1 MSKEIKID
9 LQSAPPSKKEI
20 DCCIKSYKFKNTFW
34 KSLAIIFF
42 ATPFFLTCLEI
53 EDFFIHL
60 LLFSVSIIL
69 FIIASL
75 SSNNASLLE
84 STVISE
90 KMEENIM
97 LLLPDDI
104 IKKYLEEVKAQ
115 GRVLISLEVRA
126 ITHFFED
133 RYPNIQL
140 EKLISDCKK
149 QDVNAE

>member
-20 DCCIKSYKFKNTFW
+20 DCCIKSHKLKYTVW
-34 KSLAIIFF
+34 KILSIIFF
-42 ATPFFLTCLEI
+42 ATPFVLTCLEI
-53 EDFFIHL
+53 EDIFIYL
-60 LLFSVSIIL
+60 LLFSASIIS
-69 FIIASL
+69 FIIACL
-75 SSNNASLLE
+75 SSCNESLLE

-97 LLLPDDI
+97 LLMPDDV
-104 IKKYLEEVKAQ
+104 IKKYLEGVKAQ
-115 GRVLISLEVRA
+115 GRVLTSLEVRA
-126 ITHFFED
+126 IASFFED

-149 QDVNAE
+149 QDVNAD